1 MTKLETIS
9 RALLNGERL
18 THLKALAYNTHRLA
32 VFIHTLRKR
41 DGWNIVSEEKHD
53 LNGNKFTEY
62 YLPSPAA

>member
-1 MTKLETIS
+1 MNKIDLIGN
-9 RALLNGERL
+9 ALQSGEHL

-41 DGWNIVSEEKHD
+41 GWNIISEEKRD

-62 YLPSPAA
+62 YLA